1 MSVLCVN
8 INNTNT
14 QYGLVSAEILAEDGF
29 FGTQFLDDAQS
40 GILPVLQKHGGT
52 DSAVEGL
59 AFGSVV
65 PAATKKFRQLLQ
77 KSGWSLPV
85 YQITCETCP
94 LNLNFP
100 DAREIGQDILANAVA
115 AEKFYG
121 TPVIVIDMGT
131 AVTFD
136 IVSSK
141 GYEGG
146 IIAPGLEVITRYLH
160 ERTALLPELDP
171 NDLMV
176 SAGIGKTTVEAMK
189 LGCAVGFEGMIRAL
203 LERVQRELRERG
215 EGQAKVVATGGS
227 AGMLP
232 QTWLSDIEF
241 NPHITLLG
249 LAEAFV
255 RQK

>member
-1 MSVLCVN
+1 MSILCVN

-14 QYGLVSAEILAEDGF
+14 QYGLVFEENLTDDGA
-29 FGTQFLDDAQS
+29 FGTQFLEDTRL
-40 GILPVLQKHGGT
+40 GILPVLRKHGGR
-52 DSAVEGL
+52 DSSVEGL
-59 AFGSVV
+59 AYGSVV
-65 PAATKKFRQLLQ
+65 PAATKKFRNLLR
-77 KSGWSLPV
+77 KANWSLPV
-85 YQITCETCP
+85 YQITCENCP
-94 LNLNFP
+94 LNFNFP

-115 AEKFYG
+115 GQKLYG
-121 TPVIVIDMGT
+121 VPVIVIDMGT

-146 IIAPGLEVITRYLH
+146 IIAPGLAVITQYLH
-160 ERTALLPELDP
+160 ERTALLPKLDP

-203 LERVQRELRERG
+203 LERVQRELKERG
-215 EGQAKVVATGGS
+215 EGPAKVVATGGS

-232 QTWLSDIEF
+232 KTWLSDIEF

-249 LAEAFV
+249 LAEAFA

>member
-1 MSVLCVN
+1 MSVLAIN

-14 QYGLVSAEILAEDGF
+14 QHGLVCEGRVSQNDSFSTKLLEDP
-29 FGTQFLDDAQS
+29 QK
-40 GILPVLQKHGGT
+40 GILPILQKHSSG

-65 PAATKKFRQLLQ
+65 PQATVKFRDLLS
-77 KSGWSLPV
+77 KAGWAKPI
-85 YQITCETCP
+85 YQITCENCP
-94 LNLNFP
+94 LEFNFP
-100 DAREIGQDILANAVA
+100 DVREIGQDILANAVA
-115 AEKFYG
+115 GKKIYG
-121 TPVIVIDMGT
+121 TPVVVIDMGT

-146 IIAPGLEVITRYLH
+146 IIAPGLAVITRYLH

-203 LERVQRELRERG
+203 LDRVLRELGERG
-215 EGQAKVVATGGS
+215 EGPVKVVATGGS

-249 LAEAFV
+249 MAEAYA
-255 RQK
+255 RQ

>member
-1 MSVLCVN
+1 MSVLAIN

-14 QYGLVSAEILAEDGF
+14 QHGLVCEEGVSQNGSFSTKLLEDP
-29 FGTQFLDDAQS
+29 QK
-40 GILPVLQKHGGT
+40 GILPVLQKHASG

-65 PAATKKFRQLLQ
+65 PQATVKFRELMS
-77 KSGWSLPV
+77 KAGWAKPI
-85 YQITCETCP
+85 YQITCENCP
-94 LNLNFP
+94 LEFNFP
-100 DAREIGQDILANAVA
+100 DVREIGQDILANAVA
-115 AEKFYG
+115 GKKIYG
-121 TPVIVIDMGT
+121 TPVVVIDMGT

-146 IIAPGLEVITRYLH
+146 IIAPGLAVITRYLH

-203 LERVQRELRERG
+203 LDRVLRELRERG
-215 EGQAKVVATGGS
+215 EGPAKVVATGGS

-249 LAEAFV
+249 LAEAYA
-255 RQK
+255 RQ

>member
-1 MSVLCVN
+1 MSVLCIN

-14 QYGLVSAEILAEDGF
+14 QHGLVNKRRVTQEGA
-29 FGTQFLDDAQS
+29 FGTKLLEDPQF
-40 GILPVLQKHGGT
+40 GILPVLQKYGPEG
-52 DSAVEGL
+52 SGVEGM

-65 PAATKKFRQLLQ
+65 PDVTTQFRDLLENV
-77 KSGWSLPV
+77 GWSRPV
-85 YQITCETCP
+85 YQITCENCP
-94 LNLNFP
+94 LKFNFP
-100 DAREIGQDILANAVA
+100 DIREIGQDILANAVA
-115 AEKFYG
+115 GQILYG
-121 TPVIVIDMGT
+121 PPVIVIDMGT

-146 IIAPGLEVITRYLH
+146 IIAPGLDVITRYLH
-160 ERTALLPELDP
+160 ERTALLPKLDP

-215 EGQAKVVATGGS
+215 EDEAKVVATGGS
-227 AGMLP
+227 AGILP

-241 NPHITLLG
+241 NPHITLIG
-249 LAEAFV
+249 LAEAYA
-255 RQK
+255 RQ